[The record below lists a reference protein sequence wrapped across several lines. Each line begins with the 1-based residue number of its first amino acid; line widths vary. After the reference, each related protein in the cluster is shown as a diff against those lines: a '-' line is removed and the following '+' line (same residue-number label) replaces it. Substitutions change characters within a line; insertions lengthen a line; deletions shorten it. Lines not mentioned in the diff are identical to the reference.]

1 MFCKMW
7 SLLSWNSQKED
18 IVANTLLYYLE
29 FGMEYAKGSMVKG
42 HLLGNQWRARLKANM
57 A

>member
-1 MFCKMW
+1 MW